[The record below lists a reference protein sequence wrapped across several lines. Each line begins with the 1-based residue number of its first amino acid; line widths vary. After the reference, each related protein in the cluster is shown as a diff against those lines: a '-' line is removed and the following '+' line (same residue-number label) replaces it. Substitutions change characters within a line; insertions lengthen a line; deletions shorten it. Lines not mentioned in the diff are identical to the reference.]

1 MYLMH
6 WKSRCAVAMAL
17 LLGLCFVF
25 SGQTPVHAAP
35 QDSAFARIVQ
45 AAPIAPNVDVYLDAA
60 SQPLLSNFKFGVVTG
75 YLTLAPGSHS
85 VAVTPAG
92 QPLSKAIMS
101 TSMIATTGTTYTMAL
116 FGDSQTKPGLSVFTD
131 DNSVVSDLSKV
142 RFYHLSTD
150 AGPAALTMSF
160 TLGGKTSIPSIGFAK
175 ASHYFS
181 VKPGDYQFYVT
192 LANGTNT
199 VPQPLTLDAN
209 HVTSIFGVGQVHGQ
223 GDTAFRFVTVTADAV
238 PTAMPHTGFAPG
250 STQPNSDPVALTL
263 YLVIGLVI
271 GAIVLVSGVTR
282 RMARYTTARYRPSQ
296 S

>member
-6 WKSRCAVAMAL
+6 CKPRNAVTMAL
-17 LLGLCFVF
+17 LLGFCFVI
-25 SGQTPVHAAP
+25 SSQTAVHAAP

-60 SQPLLSNFKFGVVTG
+60 SQPLLSSFKFGVVTG

-92 QPLSKAIMS
+92 QPLSKAIIS
-101 TSMIATTGTTYTMAL
+101 ASMTAITGATYTLAL

-131 DNSVVSDLSKV
+131 DDSVVGDMSKV

-175 ASHYFS
+175 ASDYFS
-181 VKPGDYQFYVT
+181 VKPGDYHFYVT

-199 VPQPLTLDAN
+199 VPQPLTLEAN
-209 HVTSIFGVGQVHGQ
+209 HVTSIFGVGQVLGQ
-223 GDTAFRFVTVTADAV
+223 SDSAFRFVTVTADAV
-238 PTAMPHTGFAPG
+238 PTAMPHTGFAPW
-250 STQPNSDPVALTL
+250 SAQPNSDPVALIF
-263 YLVIGLVI
+263 YLVI
-271 GAIVLVSGVTR
+271 GAILLVSGVTR
-282 RMARYTTARYRPSQ
+282 RMARYATAR
-296 S
+296 